1 MKIKRAHSVVLW
13 LALSAILA
21 SSQAAHASIVT
32 PGPGAFPPD
41 IFITCAGCT
50 LLASIDS
57 GPITAGGIL
66 TFDVVSAVYA
76 DPTNTFGPGHLSFM
90 YQISNSA
97 TSTDSIGRVTATSFT
112 GFQTDVGFN
121 PIGAGLAGGLF
132 VNGSVSPELV
142 DRVTAGT
149 VGFSFNAPLTLLIP
163 PGSTSVVLEIQTD
176 ATNFKPGK
184 ANIIDGAVSTVDA
197 FGPATGTFVPE
208 PTSLVLLGSGLLA
221 LSGIR
226 RRWSRA

>member
-1 MKIKRAHSVVLW
+1 MKIKRARSVVLW

-21 SSQAAHASIVT
+21 SSEAAHATVVT

-41 IFITCAGCT
+41 IFTCAGCT
-50 LLASIDS
+50 LLASTDS

-76 DPTNTFGPGHLSFM
+76 SPTNFFGVNDLSFM

-97 TSTDSIGRVTATSFT
+97 ASTDSIGRVTATSFT
-112 GFQTDVGFN
+112 GFQTDVGFD
-121 PIGAGLAGGLF
+121 PFGAGLAGGSF
-132 VNGSVSPELV
+132 VNGSVFPELV
-142 DRVTAGT
+142 DRVSAGT

-176 ATNFKPGK
+176 AKNFKAGK
-184 ANIIDGAVSTVDA
+184 VNIIDGAVSTVDA
-197 FGPATGTFVPE
+197 FAPATGTVVPE